1 VRTAHD
7 SPKRYNPAVFPRP
20 DKLDSL
26 IAAADQALRT
36 LTTPPPAARPSPGA
50 DIPESD
56 LGPDARRDSIALMRV
71 NHAGEISAQAL
82 YRGQSLMARSDE
94 TKRHLL
100 QAAEEEQD
108 HLAWCAQRLEELDG
122 RPSRLD
128 PVWYAGSFL
137 LGMAAGVPGDRVS
150 LGFVAETERQVEAHL
165 DDHLSKLSEDDARS
179 KAILE
184 QMSEDEAHHGT
195 TAELAG
201 GAELPYPV
209 RRIMALGGNL
219 LRNCSLWI

>member
-1 VRTAHD
+1 M
-7 SPKRYNPAVFPRP
+7 FPNR
-20 DKLDSL
+20 KNLDSL
-26 IAAADQALRT
+26 ISAADQALRT
-36 LTTPPPAARPSPGA
+36 LTMPPAAARPSPAGE
-50 DIPESD
+50 IPETD
-56 LGPDARRDSIALMRV
+56 LTPDARRDSIALMRV

-82 YRGQSLMARSDE
+82 YRGQSLMARSEE
-94 TKRHLL
+94 TRRHLL

-108 HLAWCAQRLEELDG
+108 HLAWCAQRLKELDG

-128 PVWYAGSFL
+128 PIWYAGSFL
-137 LGMAAGVPGDRVS
+137 MGMAAGVPGDRVS

-165 DDHLSKLSEDDARS
+165 DDHLSKLPQADDRS
-179 KAILE
+179 RAILE

-201 GAELPYPV
+201 GTQLPYPV

>member
-1 VRTAHD
+1 M
-7 SPKRYNPAVFPRP
+7 FPP
-20 DKLDSL
+20 SDKLDSL

-36 LTTPPPAARPSPGA
+36 LTTPPDAARPSPAA
-50 DIPESD
+50 DIPEAD
-56 LGPDARRDSIALMRV
+56 LTREARRDSIALMRV

-82 YRGQSLMARSDE
+82 YRGQSIMARSEE

-100 QAAEEEQD
+100 QAADEEQD

-165 DDHLSKLSEDDARS
+165 DDHLSKLSGDDARS

-201 GAELPYPV
+201 GTELPYPV

>member
-1 VRTAHD
+1 M
-7 SPKRYNPAVFPRP
+7 FPNSE
-20 DKLDSL
+20 KLDSL

-36 LTTPPPAARPSPGA
+36 LATPPAAARPSPAEG
-50 DIPESD
+50 IPESD
-56 LGPDARRDSIALMRV
+56 LTASARRDSIALMRV

-82 YRGQSLMARSDE
+82 YRGQSVMARSGE

-108 HLAWCAQRLEELDG
+108 HLAWCAQRLRELDG

-165 DDHLSKLSEDDARS
+165 DDHLSRLPGDDARS

-195 TAELAG
+195 AAELAG
-201 GAELPYPV
+201 ATELPYPV

-219 LRNCSLWI
+219 LRNCSFWI

>member
-1 VRTAHD
+1 
-7 SPKRYNPAVFPRP
+7 
-20 DKLDSL
+20 
-26 IAAADQALRT
+26 
-36 LTTPPPAARPSPGA
+36 
-50 DIPESD
+50 
-56 LGPDARRDSIALMRV
+56 RRNSIALMRV

-82 YRGQSLMARSDE
+82 YRGQSLVARSE
-94 TKRHLL
+94 KTRRHLL

-108 HLAWCAQRLEELDG
+108 HLAWCAKRLEELDG

-137 LGMAAGVPGDRVS
+137 LGMAAGVPGDRIS

-165 DDHLSKLSEDDARS
+165 DDHLSKLSGDDARS

-201 GAELPYPV
+201 GTELPYPV

-219 LRNCSLWI
+219 LRNCSLWV

>member
-1 VRTAHD
+1 MLPNRQ
-7 SPKRYNPAVFPRP
+7 N
-20 DKLDSL
+20 LDSL

-36 LTTPPPAARPSPGA
+36 LTAPSAAARPSPAA
-50 DIPESD
+50 DIPETD
-56 LGPDARRDSIALMRV
+56 LAPDARRNSIALMRV

-82 YRGQSLMARSDE
+82 YRGQSVMARSEE
-94 TKRHLL
+94 TRRHLL

-128 PVWYAGSFL
+128 PLWYAGSFL

-165 DDHLSKLSEDDARS
+165 DDHLSRLPEEDARS
-179 KAILE
+179 AAILE

-201 GAELPYPV
+201 GVELPYPV

>member
-1 VRTAHD
+1 M
-7 SPKRYNPAVFPRP
+7 FPQSE
-20 DKLDSL
+20 KLDSL
-26 IAAADQALRT
+26 IAAADEALRT
-36 LTTPPPAARPSPGA
+36 LTTPPAAARPSPAA
-50 DIPESD
+50 DIPDSELSP
-56 LGPDARRDSIALMRV
+56 GARRSSIALMRV

-82 YRGQSLMARSDE
+82 YRGQSLMARSEE

-128 PVWYAGSFL
+128 PLWYAGSFL
-137 LGMAAGVPGDRVS
+137 MGMVAGVPGDRVS

-165 DDHLSKLSEDDARS
+165 DDHLSKLPEADARS

-201 GAELPYPV
+201 GAELPGPV
-209 RRIMALGGNL
+209 RRVMAVGGNL

>member
-1 VRTAHD
+1 MF
-7 SPKRYNPAVFPRP
+7 PKSE
-20 DKLDSL
+20 KLDTL
-26 IAAADQALRT
+26 IAAADEALRT
-36 LTTPPPAARPSPGA
+36 LTTPPAAGRPSPAA
-50 DIPESD
+50 DIPDSE
-56 LGPDARRDSIALMRV
+56 LGPDTRRSSIALMRV

-94 TKRHLL
+94 TRRHLL

-128 PVWYAGSFL
+128 PIWYAGSFL
-137 LGMAAGVPGDRVS
+137 MGMVAGIPGDRVS

-165 DDHLSKLSEDDARS
+165 DDHLSRLPEADARS
-179 KAILE
+179 KAVLE

-201 GAELPYPV
+201 GVELPGPV
-209 RRIMALGGNL
+209 RRVMALGGNL